1 MRRKS
6 LWEGSF
12 GITADSVSGY
22 DSVAGSSIANRG
34 KVTHDTAN
42 FGDQEKGQRRDGVG
56 PA

>member
-42 FGDQEKGQRRDGVG
+42 FGDQGQGQRRDGVG